1 MKRYKH
7 YSVYKSIPAGEKAII
22 PVVTWKE
29 PVKARIV
36 EIIYRLSVWAPA
48 AMGFYLRVNE
58 VRVAPA
64 SGWFSVSGY
73 PVRVPLAIDINP
85 GDRVDIEAINN
96 HSTDTMLIDAVV
108 VIEYEEGEQ

>member
-7 YSVYKSIPAGEKAII
+7 YSVYKSIPASSSARI
-22 PVVTWKE
+22 PVVEWKE

-48 AMGFYLRVNE
+48 AMGFYIRVNDM
-58 VRVAPA
+58 RVAPT
-64 SGWFSVSGY
+64 SGWFSLSGY

-85 GDRVDIEAINN
+85 GDKVEIEAVNN
-96 HSTDTMLIDAVV
+96 HSSDTMLIDAIVV
-108 VIEYEEGEQ
+108 VEYEEGEQ